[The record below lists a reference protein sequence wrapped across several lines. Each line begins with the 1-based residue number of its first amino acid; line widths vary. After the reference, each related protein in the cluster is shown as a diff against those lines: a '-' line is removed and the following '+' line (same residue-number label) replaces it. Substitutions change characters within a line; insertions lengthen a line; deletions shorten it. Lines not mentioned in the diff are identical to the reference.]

1 MNAVYYELMDTDS
14 ANVVGF
20 YQTREDALSIVRDSY
35 ERYGLPGIEDL
46 ALSEQSER
54 GTGVLLAEGADLLRL
69 AKGAPVSQVA
79 G

>member
-1 MNAVYYELMDTDS
+1 MKPAYYELMDTDT

-20 YQTREDALSIVRDSY
+20 YDSKEAALATVRRAY

-46 ALSEQSER
+46 ALSEETEQGDGR
-54 GTGVLLAEGADLLRL
+54 LLAEGAELLRL
-69 AKGAPVSQVA
+69 ALEAPLPQGA